1 MELDEGNGSAYCS
14 GSMSTQSRSIQQKR
28 KGFSLVAGDMTV
40 LKAVSEFRFL
50 LREHLSALTG
60 RSAKRLHRR
69 LLALVKNGY
78 LLVTRLPQQKHIYS
92 LGRAGITAL
101 VTEGAIKDGADV
113 RRIRTSELKELF
125 LKHEMMIVDQ
135 HVTLRLAERVGDLR
149 LIRWEEGRGLFDS
162 VIVTDHRGFIKLP
175 VRPDAFFTLE
185 DTRRDEGKN
194 RFHFFLEIDR
204 STMPHTA
211 FREKL
216 RAYRHYREQGLHAK
230 KLGIQSY
237 RVLTVTLT
245 GTRAHNLRDLAG
257 AMLPEGARKHFL
269 FTAMDNYSLRDPN
282 SIFGDIYLSARDR
295 GQDVTYPLIPEP
307 ESSLKR
313 IA

>member
-1 MELDEGNGSAYCS
+1 MNRDLDNPVPSKG
-14 GSMSTQSRSIQQKR
+14 KR
-28 KGFSLVAGDMTV
+28 FLLVDGDMTV
-40 LKAVSEFRFL
+40 LKAVFEFRFL
-50 LREHLSALTG
+50 RREHLSALTG
-60 RSAKRLHRR
+60 RPAKRLHRR
-69 LLALVKNGY
+69 LLALVENGY

-92 LGRAGITAL
+92 LGRAGVAALIAEGVIRDETAF
-101 VTEGAIKDGADV
+101 

-135 HVTLRLAERVGDLR
+135 HVRLRLAERVGELR
-149 LIRWEEGRGLFDS
+149 LVYWEEGRGLFDA
-162 VIVTDHRGFIKLP
+162 VMIADRHGLAKLP

-185 DTRRDEGKN
+185 DTRRDEGNN

-204 STMPHTA
+204 STMAHAA

-230 KLGIQSY
+230 KLGIRSF

-245 GTRAHNLRDLAG
+245 VARARNLCELAG

-269 FTAMDNYSLRDPN
+269 FAAMDQDSLDRSN
-282 SIFGDIYLSARDR
+282 RVLGDIYFSARDL
-295 GQDVTYPLIPEP
+295 GHDVTYPLVPEP

-313 IA
+313 TA

>member
-1 MELDEGNGSAYCS
+1 MNRDVQN
-14 GSMSTQSRSIQQKR
+14 KR
-28 KGFSLVAGDMTV
+28 KRFSLVDGDMAV
-40 LKAVSEFRFL
+40 LRAVYEFRFL
-50 LREHLSALTG
+50 RREHMSALTG
-60 RSAKRLHRR
+60 RPAKSLHRR
-69 LLALVKNGY
+69 LIGLVYSGY
-78 LLVTRLPQQKHIYS
+78 LLATRLPQQKHIYS
-92 LGRAGITAL
+92 LGRAGVTAL
-101 VTEGAIKDGADV
+101 IAEGVIKDESAF

-135 HVTLRLAERVGDLR
+135 HVVLRLAERVGEFR
-149 LIRWEEGRGLFDS
+149 LVHWEEGRGLYDA
-162 VIVTDHRGFIKLP
+162 VIVTDHHGFTKLP
-175 VRPDAFFTLE
+175 VRPDAFFAIE

-230 KLGIQSY
+230 KLGIQSF

-245 GTRAHNLRDLAG
+245 GARARNLRDLAG

-269 FTAMDNYSLRDPN
+269 FTGMDNYSLEGPN
-282 SIFGDIYLSARDR
+282 RIFGDIYLSARDR
-295 GQDVTYPLIPEP
+295 RQDVTYPLVPEP
-307 ESSLKR
+307 ESSFKMT
-313 IA
+313 A